1 MKITAK
7 TDENKLVLDKE
18 IPNTLFVKVGVGMF
32 GISETVNGE
41 MMITFMSSQ
50 DRKITAEMTDRG
62 LEVGGK

>member
-7 TDENKLVLDKE
+7 TDEDKLVLDKE

-41 MMITFMSSQ
+41 ILITFMSSNE
-50 DRKITAEMTDRG
+50 RKITAEMTDRG